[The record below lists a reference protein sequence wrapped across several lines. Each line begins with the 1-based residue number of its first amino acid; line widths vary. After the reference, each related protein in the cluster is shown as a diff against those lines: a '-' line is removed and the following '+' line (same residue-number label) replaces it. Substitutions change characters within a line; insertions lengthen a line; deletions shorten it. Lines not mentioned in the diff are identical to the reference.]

1 MDTYSNLPIGS
12 SGRDKNNVHYR
23 CSLHQLPPF
32 MKCLSDM
39 QIGFVRKIGF
49 ESILSM
55 QDFKMDKDLTL
66 WLVDKFNCDTEELEF
81 DEGIS
86 IPVRPLVKFVLGIP
100 SGPIKVIEGLH
111 VDDALY
117 EQYTWDTRGKKAKE
131 VAEEMCS
138 ITEEEP
144 FCIAFVMAILAI
156 YLAPNTSV
164 SVSRSFLGAARQV
177 GNLKQMDWCNL
188 VADCL
193 FKGIK
198 DYKQSDRLCVHV
210 KGCVHILSVI
220 FIDLAK
226 HPTLIVPDGFP
237 RLSVVTTEMGC
248 FTSKWVV
255 AHPFGSFVPV
265 RCLEESVYAPVL
277 NNMPNGNTVEGV
289 KCSDSDSNT
298 DALADQVA
306 ITDTDQNNNKHPILA
321 ELGNARTTH
330 NTSSSPIVEHVVLD
344 TPARASVAAP
354 SSLTEHIIFPTSG
367 EQLQSAGPSDEP
379 HSAQIMDSVQVPPDT
394 TVERRRG
401 LLLTMEK
408 DDRSTKKARVE
419 LSGSG
424 QVKQAEEVT
433 IKMDMSLL
441 NCSVCSRPIKPP
453 VFECNAGHLAC
464 YKCLIGLPYKLC
476 QTCEHSSGFGHI
488 RSLDA
493 IVSSLTVKC
502 HHDGCGSYVPYYE
515 LDDHQSVCPHV
526 PCFCTEL
533 GCGFVGAP
541 QALLGHLIALH
552 AMPVHKVHYGQ
563 VHQLRLSVTRPR
575 CLLHGQGDDS
585 VFLLVMGV
593 FGVVSVVCIRAEA
606 SSWPQYA
613 VKLQANGPPPPSS
626 VEGSILLAMKPVTSS
641 TRPGEVAVEELP
653 SFLMVPPTYLVGSGA
668 SKEVSLDVRIDK
680 M

>member
-1 MDTYSNLPIGS
+1 MDAYSNLPIGS
-12 SGRDKNNVHYR
+12 SGRDKTNVHYR
-23 CSLHQLPPF
+23 CSPDQLPPF
-32 MKCLSDM
+32 MKCLSDK
-39 QIGFVRKIGF
+39 QIGFVMKIGF

-66 WLVDKFNCDTEELEF
+66 WLVDKFNCDTEKLEF
-81 DEGIS
+81 DGGIS

-117 EQYTWDTRGKKAKE
+117 EHYTWDTRGKNAKE

-144 FCIAFVMAILAI
+144 FCIAFMMAILAI

-164 SVSRSFLGAARQV
+164 NVSRSFLGAAQQV

-198 DYKQSDRLCVHV
+198 DYKKSDRLYVHV

-220 FIDLAK
+220 VIDLVK

-237 RLSVVTTEMGC
+237 RLSVVTTEMSC
-248 FTSKWVV
+248 FRSKWVV
-255 AHPFGSFVPV
+255 AHPFGSFLPV

-298 DALADQVA
+298 DALVDQFA

-330 NTSSSPIVEHVVLD
+330 NTSSSPIVDNLVFD
-344 TPARASVAAP
+344 TPAQSSVAAP

-379 HSAQIMDSVQVPPDT
+379 HSAQIMDSVQIPPDT

-401 LLLTMEK
+401 LLLMMEK
-408 DDRSTKKARVE
+408 DDRSAKKAQVE
-419 LSGSG
+419 LSRSG
-424 QVKQAEEVT
+424 QVKQAREVT
-433 IKMDMSLL
+433 ITMDMSLL

-476 QTCEHSSGFGHI
+476 QTCEHGSGFGHV

-493 IVSSLTVKC
+493 LISSLTVKC

-515 LDDHQSVCPHV
+515 LDDHQSVCSHV

-533 GCGFVGAP
+533 GCGFVGSP
-541 QALLGHLIALH
+541 QALLSHLITMH

-563 VHQLRLSVTRPR
+563 VHQLRLSVPRPR

-593 FGVVSVVCIRAEA
+593 LGVVSVVCIRAEA

-613 VKLQANGPPPPSS
+613 IKLQANGPPPPSS

-668 SKEVSLDVRIDK
+668 SKEVSLDVCIDK